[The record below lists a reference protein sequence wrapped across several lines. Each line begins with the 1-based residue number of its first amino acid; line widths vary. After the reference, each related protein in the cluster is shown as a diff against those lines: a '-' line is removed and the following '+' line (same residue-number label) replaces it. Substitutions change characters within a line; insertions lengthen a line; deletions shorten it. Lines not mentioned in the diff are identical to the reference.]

1 MLNAEKIANS
11 LNEASQ
17 KIGDYTVDLVSEAVR
32 ALEKIENVDKKYK
45 KSLNSL
51 KSIYYDI
58 QELSRDL
65 ELEKEEVYF
74 DEEERNKTETRLDII
89 YTLKRKYGNSVE
101 EILKYGKDVKER
113 IEKIENAEEYVNK
126 LKEELK
132 EVTKYLEEIAIK
144 MHKMR
149 EKGAKFLEEKIN
161 KELKE
166 LEMKNAKFHVKLEYD
181 EKNRFTQNGLDKIE
195 FMISTNIGEDE
206 KPLVK
211 IASRW
216 RNVENNASN
225 KKRTSRRRQCRCNGI

>member
-1 MLNAEKIANS
+1 M
-11 LNEASQ
+11 
-17 KIGDYTVDLVSEAVR
+17 
-32 ALEKIENVDKKYK
+32 
-45 KSLNSL
+45 
-51 KSIYYDI
+51 
-58 QELSRDL
+58 
-65 ELEKEEVYF
+65 
-74 DEEERNKTETRLDII
+74 
-89 YTLKRKYGNSVE
+89 
-101 EILKYGKDVKER
+101 KER